1 MTPDRNEPKRIL
13 ITGASSGMGKAMA
26 FHLHEKGYRVYGTSR
41 RDPEKFS
48 DWPFGMLR
56 LDLEDPLSVKKL
68 GDEYRLVES
77 RLDVLINNAGR
88 GMIGP
93 VAGIDESTYRDLFQ
107 TNVFGPMELIRQF
120 LPQLMASKGLIINI
134 TSIAG
139 FAGLPYRGAYSASK
153 AALMMLTQALRLE
166 LHGTGVRVVDV
177 APGDF
182 RTAIA
187 GNRFYVEND
196 PESPF
201 FETYERVLKE
211 IDNEVDKGLEP
222 EVMAQVIEKI
232 LNTPNPKP
240 QYRVGPFVQRI
251 FPTLKA
257 LIPQRTMEK
266 IFLKKYG
273 LK

>member
-1 MTPDRNEPKRIL
+1 MTATNEPKRVL
-13 ITGASSGMGKAMA
+13 ITGASSGLGKAMA
-26 FHLHEKGYRVYGTSR
+26 FHLHEKGYKVYGTSR
-41 RDPEKFS
+41 KQPLDFI
-48 DWPFGMLR
+48 DWPFTVFH
-56 LDLEDPLSVKKL
+56 LDLEETDGAMDLREDFL
-68 GDEYRLVES
+68 AVED

-93 VAGIDESTYRDLFQ
+93 VAEIDESTYQDLFQ
-107 TNVFGPMELIRQF
+107 TNVFGPMEVIRAF
-120 LPQLMASKGLIINI
+120 LPQLIESKGMIINI

-139 FAGLPYRGAYSASK
+139 FMGLPYRGAYSASK
-153 AALMMLTQALRLE
+153 AALMMLTEALRLE

-182 RTAIA
+182 RTGIA

-196 PESPF
+196 PKSPF
-201 FETYERVLKE
+201 YETYERILKE
-211 IDNEVDKGLEP
+211 IDNEVDKGFDP
-222 EVMAQVIEKI
+222 EVMARVIEKI
-232 LNTPNPKP
+232 IRTPNPKP

-251 FPTLKA
+251 FPALKQ
-257 LIPQRTMEK
+257 LVPSRMTEK